1 MTYSLRRSGE
11 KLKSVI
17 KMARWLRNQ
26 GGGHTSEGNGPGR
39 CHLLE
44 LPIELLLEIISHLT
58 EVPEASLALTCKSLF
73 FISGAVFENE
83 SLHFSRDF
91 APLFHHYRNGHNFL
105 TPRWQFIS
113 MLEDHKWQSCSG
125 CLKLHP
131 RSAFTSRELKRKP
144 EDRVCNLGELAGVVD
159 LCPCRK
165 LTFQDKMDLIELL
178 KLRQQSI
185 GLLNVQFGNG
195 VKERFCWH
203 SCTQDYGSTVL
214 NISIYPELDQEDK
227 LQIRTEYRLSI
238 EAGQLGKEENMTPRF
253 GCAHRSVDL
262 WLASSCQTSVCR
274 LPREICSS
282 CKRISICNSCNAVL
296 KCPHKHPKHS
306 GGSDRANYFFWIQ
319 RCLGGT
325 SPVPDSEWANQRIH
339 PAAPSVNI
347 DTCSEMC
354 PWTVREHPP
363 PEGPP
368 SLGMDIIDSAVNDQ
382 SFNQLYSSIH
392 MI

>member
-11 KLKSVI
+11 KLKGVI

-26 GGGHTSEGNGPGR
+26 SGGYTGEGNGSGR

-44 LPIELLLEIISHLT
+44 LPIELLLEIMSHLT
-58 EVPEASLALTCKSLF
+58 EVPQASLALTCKSLF
-73 FISGAVFENE
+73 VISGAVFENE

-105 TPRWQFIS
+105 TPRWQLIS
-113 MLEDHKWQSCSG
+113 LLEDHKWQACSG

-165 LTFQDKMDLIELL
+165 LTYQDKMDLIELL
-178 KLRQQSI
+178 RLRQQSI
-185 GLLNVQFGNG
+185 SLLNAQFGNG
-195 VKERFCWH
+195 VRERFCWH

-214 NISIYPELDQEDK
+214 NISIYPELDQQDK

-274 LPREICSS
+274 LPRDICAS
-282 CKRISICNSCNAVL
+282 CKRISICNACNAFL
-296 KCPHKHPKHS
+296 KCPHKQPNHS
-306 GGSDRANYFFWIQ
+306 NGRANYFFWVQ
-319 RCLGGT
+319 RCLGSA